1 MIFAQFPSHE
11 AEGVILAHTLRLT
24 GKTLKKGTEL
34 TGEHIALLRAAQI
47 ESVSGVRLEA
57 GDVDEDRAAE
67 AIAQALA
74 GELLLVGKPIAG
86 RCNLY
91 ARQHGLTLIDKAK
104 VDAINLADGAVAIAT
119 LPDRSEAH
127 AEQAVATIK
136 IIPFAISQGLL
147 DESLE
152 LAQGGSPVIEVYPFK
167 PHNAALIQT
176 RTSALKDSTLD
187 STLEVTQGRLR
198 ALDSQVVFHRV
209 CEHNSKEVAE
219 LVRQAL
225 AQGCDPVMIC
235 GAGITVDTDDV
246 IPSAIKESGGEIV
259 QFGMPVEP
267 GNMLLLARH
276 GNTRIINLPGCSR
289 SPKLNGLDWVLQR
302 ILAGMEVMPAD
313 IMGMGVGGL
322 IKDVAHAERRHRRA
336 AKPKYQHKLRIAAVI
351 LAAGSSRRM
360 GDQNKLL
367 SKVKGIPMVVHVAN
381 AALAANIE
389 SITVVTGH
397 QSEQIEAVLTGRH
410 LNFVHNP
417 DYGSGI
423 ASSVKTGIASLPDE
437 IDGAIVLLGD
447 MPFVTKNQINELI
460 AEFDPALERDIV
472 MPIKDGRRGNPV
484 LWSRRYFSAMQQ
496 LTGDVGAKTIIKEN
510 AANVWEVPISDDAI
524 FADIDTH
531 EELGRANGSSGE
543 SSA

>member
-1 MIFAQFPSHE
+1 MIFAEFPRSE
-11 AEGVILAHTLRLT
+11 AEGVILAHKLRLPE
-24 GKTLKKGTEL
+24 KTLKKGTEL
-34 TGEHIALLRAAQI
+34 TKEHLQLLKLAKV
-47 ESVSGVRLEA
+47 ESVSGVRLEP
-57 GDVDEDRAAE
+57 GDVDEDQAAD
-67 AIAQALA
+67 AIAQTLTS
-74 GELLLVGKPIAG
+74 ERLLVGKPIAG

-91 ARQHGLTLIDKAK
+91 AKQHGLTLIDKARI
-104 VDAINLADGAVAIAT
+104 DAINLADGAVAIAT
-119 LPDRSEAH
+119 LPDHSEAH
-127 AEQAVATIK
+127 AEQAVASIK
-136 IIPFAISQGLL
+136 IIPFAVSRRLL
-147 DESLE
+147 DDVLDIARGE
-152 LAQGGSPVIEVYPFK
+152 APVIELYPFRT
-167 PHNAALIQT
+167 HNAALIQT

-187 STLEVTQGRLR
+187 STFEVTQGRLR

-209 CEHNSKEVAE
+209 CEHNSEEVSE

-225 AQGCDPVMIC
+225 AQGCDPIMIC

-246 IPSAIKESGGEIV
+246 IPSAIKKSGGEVI

-276 GNTRIINLPGCSR
+276 GSTRIINLPGCSR

-302 ILAGMEVMPAD
+302 ILAGMEVMPSD

-336 AKPKYQHKLRIAAVI
+336 AKPKHLHKLRIAAVI

-397 QSEQIEAVLTGRH
+397 QSERLEATLTGRH
-410 LNFVHNP
+410 LNFVYNP
-417 DYGSGI
+417 DYDSGI
-423 ASSVKTGIASLPDE
+423 ASSVKVGIASLPDDV
-437 IDGAIVLLGD
+437 DGAIVLLGD
-447 MPFVTKNQINELI
+447 MPFVTKHQINELI

-472 MPIKDGRRGNPV
+472 MPVKDGRRGNPV

-510 AANVWEVPISDDAI
+510 AANVWEVPISDEAI
-524 FADIDTH
+524 FADIDTQ
-531 EELGRANGSSGE
+531 EELGRANGSSPE
-543 SSA
+543 PPA